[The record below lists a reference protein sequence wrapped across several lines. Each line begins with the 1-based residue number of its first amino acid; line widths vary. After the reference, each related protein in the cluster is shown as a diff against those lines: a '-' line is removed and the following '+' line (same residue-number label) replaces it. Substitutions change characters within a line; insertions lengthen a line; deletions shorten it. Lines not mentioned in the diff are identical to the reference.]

1 PSVMRYST
9 GTITNVINV
18 EAINPPMTAID
29 MGAETKLDCPASPSA
44 GGIMAPMV
52 AAAVMIVGLARF
64 WAAAIIAWSR
74 FASRRRYWLIKS
86 ISTIELVT
94 TIPISMSMPTKV
106 VAPEGVP
113 VINKARI
120 MPVAP

>member
-1 PSVMRYST
+1 MRYST

-52 AAAVMIVGLARF
+52 AAAVMIIGRTRF
-64 WAAAIIAWSR
+64 WAPAIIAWSR
-74 FASRRRYWLIKS
+74 FESRRRYWMFMS
-86 ISTIELVT
+86 NHTHELDT
-94 TIPISMSMPTKV
+94 TIPYRLRMPIKM
-106 VAPEGVP
+106 AVP
-113 VINKARI
+113 K
-120 MPVAP
+120 